1 MTSQLS
7 NFSMSVVL
15 QFLKEVLSVKIL
27 LYRRRTLVL
36 RKEIKWS
43 QLMSVIF
50 NPRTYTVW
58 SFAYRNPPTEFIQAT
73 SNLEFRKANY
83 KLNFL
88 NKIVGIF
95 GISGIS
101 VHEFW

>member
-1 MTSQLS
+1 
-7 NFSMSVVL
+7 
-15 QFLKEVLSVKIL
+15 
-27 LYRRRTLVL
+27 
-36 RKEIKWS
+36 
-43 QLMSVIF
+43 MSVIF